1 MKKTLRNLVV
11 LATAILLFLLC
22 APLLVNVLFMY
33 EAPCAVLEARFDAG
47 DLLGFIGSAAIGAGS
62 LVLALCAIGQTERID
77 KLDRDMQN
85 RQDRFERE
93 NTKRPFF
100 VIEQVLVD
108 DEPIQIDDDKG
119 IWANKLNGAERLCIE
134 IRNVGDGPACRFR
147 LREDSAFGNAES
159 MDQHRM
165 CIPQD
170 GLYRFGTSIAN
181 IERRGDGVTLKF
193 RYENITGCCF
203 SQQADIKIFH
213 NSIYGDEQIETEGGK
228 FVYEIVDES
237 LELSVSSLTAQV
249 VESAK

>member
-1 MKKTLRNLVV
+1 
-11 LATAILLFLLC
+11 
-22 APLLVNVLFMY
+22 MY

-134 IRNVGDGPACRFR
+134 IRNVGDGQLA
-147 LREDSAFGNAES
+147 AF
-159 MDQHRM
+159 
-165 CIPQD
+165 
-170 GLYRFGTSIAN
+170 
-181 IERRGDGVTLKF
+181 V
-193 RYENITGCCF
+193 
-203 SQQADIKIFH
+203 
-213 NSIYGDEQIETEGGK
+213 
-228 FVYEIVDES
+228 
-237 LELSVSSLTAQV
+237 
-249 VESAK
+249 